1 MDSKDTWLRRLFQGS
16 KESNQEREQT
26 EAVDP
31 SINRGVFYLYTII
44 GVQVFLVFGLMVV
57 MMFVGRVI
65 ATPLWVFLFV
75 LALGIAGCVYIYRKA
90 KRQFQKLR
98 EAIQKVDLSD
108 RNFEISVMGGFL
120 TMRMEQN
127 PRRLL
132 EAPSAPAA
140 EPEVI
145 VEPEI
150 IDTQSVR

>member
-1 MDSKDTWLRRLFQGS
+1 MWLRRLFERT
-16 KESNQEREQT
+16 KEGGE
-26 EAVDP
+26 DP
-31 SINRGVFYLYTII
+31 SGSADPAINRGVFYLYTIV
-44 GVQVFLVFGLMVV
+44 GVQIAVVFGLVITI
-57 MMFVGRVI
+57 MFMGQVI
-65 ATPLWVFLFV
+65 ATPLWVFLFA
-75 LALGIAGCVYIYRKA
+75 LALGIACCVYIYRKA

-132 EAPSAPAA
+132 EAPPDPVA

-150 IDTQSVR
+150 IETHPVR